1 MTNIQAG
8 RGQAGLPSSG
18 KRRDESV
25 EKEMPK
31 DMERNQEVQD
41 GSEVKNRG
49 AKCSLI

>member
-1 MTNIQAG
+1 MEKEEEMN
-8 RGQAGLPSSG
+8 L
-18 KRRDESV
+18 V

-41 GSEVKNRG
+41 GNEVKNRG